1 MAPGPAHAGIPLQLE
16 RHLFDDPVA
25 ERAISF
31 LEPVLARATHAA
43 RRGADA
49 ERWANLV
56 YLLHKVLQTRPTG
69 SGKRSYIWPMHR
81 RTVRD
86 LVAASEP
93 NEEQPLMVA
102 LLEALDEDELQQP
115 ATRPFLDA
123 RASYAAWLED
133 QGHFGEALAL
143 FALTS
148 GPAWA
153 APPAGE
159 TLRAT
164 RTVARLYRKLA
175 RWDAADRGY
184 LTVTRLA
191 EQFGDEDEAIR
202 GALGQAITM
211 RGRGNLSGARALM
224 ESLTERAV
232 GRSATLRS
240 TIALDFGTLLEQS
253 ADNVGALAKFLEAA
267 ALSDDTDSLV
277 TIMGNIGV
285 VLARLGRWQDALA
298 VQQRV
303 RRAAT
308 RWEIRTNADIECL
321 GPLSHLDPT
330 AFNTLADDLLEAL
343 PLMPPAMRVDT
354 RYQIADGLARL
365 GYRDRARSLLVE
377 ALSDAATHQLHHWY
391 FKLEGSCDRLLAMND
406 VPPVSVVPEPAAD
419 VQDETLGRLMAGVR
433 AFSALVGA

>member
-1 MAPGPAHAGIPLQLE
+1 MVPGPAHAGIPLQLE

-31 LEPVLARATHAA
+31 LEPVLSRATQAA
-43 RRGADA
+43 RRGAEA

-102 LLEALDEDELQQP
+102 LLEALDEEELQQP
-115 ATRPFLDA
+115 ATRAFLGA
-123 RASYAAWLED
+123 RAGYASWLED
-133 QGHFGEALAL
+133 QGYFAEALAL

-184 LTVTRLA
+184 QAVTRLA
-191 EQFGDEDEAIR
+191 EQFGDEENAIR
-202 GALGQAITM
+202 GMLGQAITM
-211 RGRGNLSGARALM
+211 RGRGNLGGARALM
-224 ESLTERAV
+224 DALSARAL
-232 GRSATLRS
+232 GSSAALRS
-240 TIALDFGTLLEQS
+240 NISLDYGVLLEQS
-253 ADNVGALAKFLEAA
+253 GNHVGALAKYLEAA
-267 ALSDDTDSLV
+267 ALSDDADSLV

-285 VLARLGRWQDALA
+285 VLAQLGRWQDALA

-303 RRAAT
+303 RRAAA

-321 GPLSHLDPT
+321 GPLSHLDPA
-330 AFNTLADDLLEAL
+330 AFDRLADELLDAL

-354 RYQIADGLARL
+354 RYQIAEGLARL

-391 FKLEGSCDRLLAMND
+391 FKLERSCDQLLSGDAAIP
-406 VPPVSVVPEPAAD
+406 VPVEPEPVAAA
-419 VQDETLGRLMAGVR
+419 QDETLGRLMAGVR